1 MKEKIKNSLLV
12 ITAVIL
18 CIGGLLVIPA
28 TIFAFAGWFVFNDIH
43 MNYRAWILIGV
54 LTLGILNYIGF
65 RRQVNTPKINL
76 LIV

>member
-1 MKEKIKNSLLV
+1 MKEKIKDSLLV

-28 TIFAFAGWFVFNDIH
+28 TIFAFAGWLMFNDIH

-65 RRQVNTPKINL
+65 RR
-76 LIV
+76 

>member
-1 MKEKIKNSLLV
+1 MKEKIKDSLLV

-28 TIFAFAGWFVFNDIH
+28 TIFAFAGWFMFNDIH
-43 MNYRAWILIGV
+43 MNYRAWILIVV

-65 RRQVNTPKINL
+65 RR
-76 LIV
+76 